1 MPLKPAHVVYPSSKT
16 YNLIRVIGDIRSGEG
31 MRYII
36 ILLIAIML
44 SGCLEEPV
52 QQSMSCGG
60 EEITDNLGWSD
71 AYQWN
76 GAPMSYGNTTNWTLN
91 NTSDGQLHLNI
102 DVVAYFSEAIGLL
115 EQGFLNISVIQN
127 GTLWENQTSET
138 GVWNVSIP
146 VNTSQEV
153 WIELRATG
161 KDTHPDSQYGD
172 YFEVVFHGVTMTPK
186 WCE

>member
-1 MPLKPAHVVYPSSKT
+1 MK
-16 YNLIRVIGDIRSGEG
+16 NLL
-31 MRYII
+31 
-36 ILLIAIML
+36 ILLIVVML
-44 SGCLEEPV
+44 SGCLEQPAME
-52 QQSMSCGG
+52 SMDCGG
-60 EEITDNLGWSD
+60 GELDDNKWWGD
-71 AYQWN
+71 AHQWN
-76 GAPMSYGNTTNWTLN
+76 SAPMSYGNTTNWTMN
-91 NTSDGQLHLNI
+91 NTSDGMLHLNI
-102 DVVAYFSEAIGLL
+102 DVEAYFSEAVGPL
-115 EQGFLNISVIQN
+115 EKGYLNISVIQN

-153 WIELRATG
+153 WIEIRATG